1 MFEATLY
8 TADLDRPRLQRLTL
22 AAAIAIAATTA
33 GIASMWTLDQL
44 HIDRISGPSQ
54 QFELAQFSMLPPPP
68 PVVPPPPPGDDG
80 GDTEDQKPSDP
91 VPTNEREPPESLDA
105 DDSPSEIPQPRTIA
119 APRTQGIPG
128 LGQSGCP
135 GGVCQG
141 VAKTGPGIGVP
152 CGPPICSS
160 SSSSN
165 SSTRGIESGSPK
177 EVEFS
182 ALRCLTCADPD
193 RAALRKTTASV
204 QGREGKVS
212 ARFCVDAGGRV
223 EGNSISIERSYGDAA
238 VDRIVR
244 ATIKGWR
251 FSPMKVGNQARRAC
265 SSVSFNIRFD

>member
-8 TADLDRPRLQRLTL
+8 TADLDRPRLQRLIF

-54 QFELAQFSMLPPPP
+54 QLELAQFSMLPPPP
-68 PVVPPPPPGDDG
+68 VVPPPPPPDDG
-80 GDTEDQKPSDP
+80 DQEDQKPVDP
-91 VPTNEREPPESLDA
+91 VSPSERQQSVSPDADDSLDA
-105 DDSPSEIPQPRTIA
+105 DDSPTEIPEPRTIA
-119 APRTQGIPG
+119 GPRRQGIPD
-128 LGQSGCP
+128 LGGGCP

-141 VAKTGPGIGVP
+141 VAKTGGG
-152 CGPPICSS
+152 GPPCIGPLCGSRSTSPSIQSS
-160 SSSSN
+160 P
-165 SSTRGIESGSPK
+165 PK

-182 ALRCLTCADPD
+182 ALRCLACANPD
-193 RAALRKTTASV
+193 RAALRKTTAGV
-204 QGREGKVS
+204 QGREGKVT
-212 ARFCVDAGGRV
+212 ARFCVDASGRV
-223 EGNSISIERSYGDAA
+223 EANSISIQRSYGDAA

-244 ATIKGWR
+244 STIKAWR